1 MEIASAQTG
10 TAVRRVTVKER
21 ISFLFILSGQN
32 AGLLFGGYGL
42 SLIGTWM
49 TRVAVAWLVFRM
61 TNSAWM
67 LGLVAFTGQIPS
79 FLLGPIAGALVDR
92 WHRRRVLI
100 LTQILSMIQ
109 AFMLAGL
116 ALFDIIEI
124 WHIVCLSLLRGVIN
138 AFDTP
143 AREALLMEIVEPEKV
158 ANATSL
164 NSAMVNAA
172 RLIGPSIAGLIIAA
186 ASEGYCF
193 LIDGLSYLAAIYPLY
208 RIKTVSVERRS
219 RSNVFRDVAE
229 GWKYVSTC
237 STFRSVLLL
246 LVLMSLVG
254 MPFTVLLPLFAGSI
268 LNGGPYALGMLL
280 SASGCGALAGALFLA
295 RNRDS
300 GSMWKTIPF
309 AAISFGAGLIMFS
322 QARLLWQAV
331 GFIFL
336 ASFSMMQYLGRSSLL
351 LKTTADENKRGRVI
365 SYYTM
370 AFMGMPPVGCLLAG
384 SFAGRFG
391 SSSTLLC
398 SGAIC
403 LVAGILFALRPNLIG
418 PVPAVVDRGMAR

>member
-1 MEIASAQTG
+1 MEIMPAQSD

-21 ISFLFILSGQN
+21 ISSLFILRGQN

-49 TRVAVAWLVFRM
+49 TRVAVGWLVFRL

-92 WHRRRVLI
+92 WSPRRILI
-100 LTQILSMIQ
+100 LTQILSMFQ
-109 AFMLAGL
+109 AFMLAAL
-116 ALFDIIEI
+116 ALFHIVEI
-124 WHIVCLSLLRGVIN
+124 WHIICLSLIRGVIN

-143 AREALLMEIVEPEKV
+143 AREAFLLEIAEPE
-158 ANATSL
+158 AAAGTTSL

-172 RLIGPSIAGLIIAA
+172 RLIGPLIAGFIIAA
-186 ASEGYCF
+186 AGEGYCF
-193 LIDGLSYLAAIYPLY
+193 LIDGLSYLAAIYPVC
-208 RIKTVSVERRS
+208 RFKTATTGQRL

-229 GWKYVSTC
+229 GWIYVSNC
-237 STFRSVLLL
+237 STLRSVLLL
-246 LVLMSLVG
+246 LILMSLVG

-268 LNGGPYALGMLL
+268 LNGGPYALGILL
-280 SASGCGALAGALFLA
+280 SASGSGALAGALFLT
-295 RNRDS
+295 RSHDS
-300 GSMWKTIPF
+300 GCLWKTIPF
-309 AAISFGAGLIMFS
+309 AAISFGAGLIAFS

-331 GFIFL
+331 GLIFL

-351 LKTTADENKRGRVI
+351 LKTTADGNKRGRVI

-370 AFMGMPPVGCLLAG
+370 AFMGMPPVGCLIAG
-384 SFAGRFG
+384 SFAVRFG

-398 SGAIC
+398 SGLIC
-403 LVAGILFALRPNLIG
+403 LAGGGLFALRPKLIG
-418 PVPAVVDRGMAR
+418 MEPVVADRK

>member
-1 MEIASAQTG
+1 MEIAPAQSG
-10 TAVRRVTVKER
+10 RAIRRDAVTER
-21 ISFLFILSGQN
+21 ISSLSILRCQN
-32 AGLLFGGYGL
+32 ARLLYGGYGL

-49 TRVAVAWLVFRM
+49 TRVAVGWLVFRM

-92 WHRRRVLI
+92 WSARRILI
-100 LTQILSMIQ
+100 LTQFLSMIQ

-116 ALFDIIEI
+116 ALFHIIEI

-143 AREALLMEIVEPEKV
+143 AREAFLLKIAEPD
-158 ANATSL
+158 AAAGTTSI

-172 RLIGPSIAGLIIAA
+172 RLIGPSIAGLIIATA
-186 ASEGYCF
+186 GEGYCF
-193 LIDGLSYLAAIYPLY
+193 LVDGLSYLAAIYPVC
-208 RIKTVSVERRS
+208 RIKTGSAERRS
-219 RSNVFRDVAE
+219 QSNVFRDVAE
-229 GWKYVSTC
+229 GWNYVSNC

-246 LVLMSLVG
+246 LMLMSLVG
-254 MPFTVLLPLFAGSI
+254 MPFTVLLPLFAGTI

-280 SASGCGALAGALFLA
+280 SASGCGALAGALCLA

-300 GSMWKTIPF
+300 SSLWKTIPF

-331 GFIFL
+331 GLIFL

-351 LKTTADENKRGRVI
+351 LKATAEENKRGRVI

-403 LVAGILFALRPNLIG
+403 LAGGILFALRPKLIG
-418 PVPAVVDRGMAR
+418 PGPAVVDGVMAR

>member
-1 MEIASAQTG
+1 MVSAKSG
-10 TAVRRVTVKER
+10 GAFRRNVLRER
-21 ISFLFILSGQN
+21 ISSLFILRGQN

-49 TRVAVAWLVFRM
+49 TRVAVCWLVFRL

-116 ALFDIIEI
+116 ALFNIIEI

-143 AREALLMEIVEPEKV
+143 AREAFLLEIVEPGKV
-158 ANATSL
+158 ANSTSL

-186 ASEGYCF
+186 AGEGYCF
-193 LIDGLSYLAAIYPLY
+193 LIDGLSYLAAIYPLC
-208 RIKTVSVERRS
+208 RIKTASAERRS
-219 RSNVFRDVAE
+219 RSKVFRDVAE
-229 GWKYVSTC
+229 GWEYVSKC
-237 STFRSVLLL
+237 SIFRSVLLL
-246 LVLMSLVG
+246 LMLMSLVG

-268 LNGGPYALGMLL
+268 LKGGPYTLGILL
-280 SASGCGALAGALFLA
+280 SASGCGALAGALCLA

-300 GSMWKTIPF
+300 GSLWKTIPF

-322 QARLLWQAV
+322 QARMLWQAV

-351 LKTTADENKRGRVI
+351 LKTTADENKLGRVI

-391 SSSTLLC
+391 SSSTLLF

-403 LVAGILFALRPNLIG
+403 LAGGILFALRPKLIG
-418 PVPAVVDRGMAR
+418 PGPVVVDGRMAR